1 MTERIIEF
9 RDVFEQLC
17 QTFSEIEYDNGDIS
31 DVGNEVGFAL
41 GKVLADLKEDEI
53 KHFIMGLKHGISLTN
68 GTH

>member
-17 QTFSEIEYDNGDIS
+17 QTFSEIKYDNGDIS

-41 GKVLADLKEDEI
+41 GKALTDLKEDEI
-53 KHFIMGLKHGISLTN
+53 KTFILGLKHGISLTN

>member
-41 GKVLADLKEDEI
+41 GKALADLKEDEI
-53 KHFIMGLKHGISLTN
+53 KDFILGLKHGISLTN